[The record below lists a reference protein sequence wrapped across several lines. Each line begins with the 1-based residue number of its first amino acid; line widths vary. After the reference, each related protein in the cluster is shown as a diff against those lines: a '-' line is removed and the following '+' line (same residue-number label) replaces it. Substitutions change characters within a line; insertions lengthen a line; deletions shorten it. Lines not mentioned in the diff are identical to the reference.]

1 MQDCVIIGAGISGLM
16 AARKLL
22 EAGQKVLILEKARGP
37 GGRMATRRIASTQ
50 GEARL
55 DFGAQY
61 FTARDAEFSQ
71 WVESRAHS
79 WGLRA
84 WKEEFHSVDRS
95 EPQKPTRRWIHPE
108 GLNAW
113 AKQLAAGLSVKTE
126 WRLER
131 LSFEKSQWD
140 LISTT
145 GQIERANSLL
155 MTCPLPQ
162 SLEILRQSGLDLK
175 GLPSADQNFY
185 ESCIAL
191 LVVLKAPSQ
200 TPDAGFWPSQNSA
213 FSWVADNQKKQ
224 ISSVAALTLHLKAE
238 LSRELWDRSD
248 AEILDRARP
257 EIEAWGK
264 IESFQVH
271 RWRFSQPLDRTPKA
285 LLSWQEPG
293 RLVLAGD
300 YFSGG
305 RVEGAALS
313 GLKAARTIIEWT
325 S

>member
-1 MQDCVIIGAGISGLM
+1 
-16 AARKLL
+16 
-22 EAGQKVLILEKARGP
+22 
-37 GGRMATRRIASTQ
+37 MATRRISSPQ

-61 FTARDAEFSQ
+61 FTVREAEFSQ
-71 WVESRAHS
+71 WVESQAES

-84 WKEEFHSVDRS
+84 WKEEFFSMDRD
-95 EPQKPTRRWIHPE
+95 EPQKPTRRWIHPD

-113 AKQLAAGLSVKTE
+113 AKQLAHGLSLKTE
-126 WRLER
+126 WRLESV
-131 LSFEKSQWD
+131 SFSKAQWE
-140 LISTT
+140 LLSTT
-145 GQIERANSLL
+145 GQMERAKNLV

-162 SLEILRQSGLDLK
+162 NLEILRNSNLELK
-175 GLPSADQNFY
+175 GLPSVDQNFY

-191 LVVLKAPSQ
+191 LVVLKARSQ
-200 TPDAGFWPSQNSA
+200 TPDAGFWPSKDSA

-224 ISSVAALTLHLKAE
+224 ISSIAALTLHFKPE
-238 LSRELWDRSD
+238 LSRELWDRSE

-257 EIEAWGK
+257 EIETWGE
-264 IESFQVH
+264 IETYQVH
-271 RWRFSQPLDRTPKA
+271 RWRYSQPLDRTPKD
-285 LLSWQEPG
+285 LLAWRNPG
-293 RLVLAGD
+293 NLVLAGD

-313 GLKAARTIIEWT
+313 GLKAARTMIEWT